1 MKLYIVGIGP
11 GEATQMTQR
20 AQAALERS
28 ELIVGYTA
36 YVDLVRPLFPEKS
49 FLTTSMRGE
58 VERCRLAMEQALT
71 GRTVSLFAAA
81 MRAFTG
87 WQARLWRR
95 RRPIPSW
102 TSRWS
107 RG

>member
-36 YVDLVRPLFPEKS
+36 YVDLVL
-49 FLTTSMRGE
+49 
-58 VERCRLAMEQALT
+58 
-71 GRTVSLFAAA
+71 SLIHIS
-81 MRAFTG
+81 TIT
-87 WQARLWRR
+87 LS
-95 RRPIPSW
+95 P
-102 TSRWS
+102 T
-107 RG
+107 

>member
-1 MKLYIVGIGP
+1 MRLYIVGIGP

-36 YVDLVRPLFPEKS
+36 YVDL
-49 FLTTSMRGE
+49 
-58 VERCRLAMEQALT
+58 
-71 GRTVSLFAAA
+71 
-81 MRAFTG
+81 
-87 WQARLWRR
+87 WRR

>member
-1 MKLYIVGIGP
+1 MRLYIVGIGP

-58 VERCRLAMEQALT
+58 VERCRLAVEPPQ
-71 GRTVSLFAAA
+71 RSVRSLVCGQ
-81 MRAFTG
+81 RN
-87 WQARLWRR
+87 WLIR
-95 RRPIPSW
+95 
-102 TSRWS
+102 
-107 RG
+107 